1 MTAKTMLS
9 LGALF
14 LGALLMAAVVL
25 FSLVSGYAIA
35 KSHYERLMVEQME
48 KQNAALQ
55 ERNQQLKAAQAKL
68 DQALR
73 DASALRRNAARLRV
87 IADSRANADSQSG
100 DDRLARCERLLG
112 EGAELVGEGAEV
124 SARAVNLQQ

>member
-1 MTAKTMLS
+1 MTTKILFF

-14 LGALLMAAVVL
+14 MAAVAL
-25 FSLVSGYAIA
+25 LSMVSGYAIA
-35 KSHYERLMVEQME
+35 KSHYEQLMTEQME

-73 DASALRRNAARLRV
+73 DATALRRTAVRLRER
-87 IADSRANADSQSG
+87 ADNRASVDRAAGNE
-100 DDRLARCERLLG
+100 RLARCEELLG
-112 EGAELVGEGAEV
+112 EGADLAGEGAEV
-124 SARAVNLQQ
+124 SARAVNLQP

>member
-1 MTAKTMLS
+1 MTKLTL
-9 LGALF
+9 LFEALF
-14 LGALLMAAVVL
+14 LAAVVL
-25 FSLVSGYAIA
+25 LSMLFGFGLAR
-35 KSHYERLMVEQME
+35 SHYEKLMADQLRQ
-48 KQNAALQ
+48 QNEALQ
-55 ERNQQLKAAQAKL
+55 ERNQQLKKAQAKL

-87 IADSRANADSQSG
+87 IADQRAAADTNAG

-112 EGAELVGEGAEV
+112 EGAELVAEGAEV